1 MDKEKQAFASRL
13 RAALRDAGIEA
24 SAAVLEKRFN
34 RRYDGTPVT
43 AQAISGW
50 LTGRYLPKPDKI
62 RVLAGLVG
70 IDPQELLF
78 GKGSGSNRAEQ
89 PLGAWQAIGSRERQV
104 IDAFLALTPKRREL
118 VGEIVAELGK
128 PLSAKD

>member
-50 LTGRYLPKPDKI
+50 LTGRHMPKPDKI
-62 RVLAGLVG
+62 RVLAALLG
-70 IDPQELLF
+70 IDPHELFF
-78 GKGSGSNRAEQ
+78 GKGQGSRAEQ
-89 PLGAWQAIGSRERQV
+89 PPGAWQAIGARERQV
-104 IDAFLALTPKRREL
+104 IDAFLALPPKRREL
-118 VGEIVAELGK
+118 VGELVAELGR
-128 PLSAKD
+128 PADAKD

>member
-24 SAAVLEKRFN
+24 SAAVLEKQFN
-34 RRYDGTPVT
+34 RRYQGTPVT

-50 LTGRYLPKPDKI
+50 LTGRHMPKQDKI
-62 RVLAGLVG
+62 RVLAGLLG
-70 IDPQELLF
+70 IEPHELLL
-78 GKGSGSNRAEQ
+78 GKGAVSRAEQ
-89 PLGAWQAIGSRERQV
+89 PSGAWQAIGTRERQI

-118 VGEIVAELGK
+118 VGELVAELSK
-128 PLSAKD
+128 PVGAKD